1 MKVLLINAPF
11 PFEESPTPP
20 LGLMSL
26 AGYLLREGI
35 EVIIEDYIIQPYSR
49 ERVRRILREF
59 RPDVVGATAVTMN
72 VKKALSILKEFREE
86 DPSPATV
93 MGGPHVSFDAE
104 EILKNN
110 PSVDYIVRGEG
121 ELSFAELLGRLG
133 DGNDLSDVKGV
144 SYRGGDCVIHNEDR
158 PLIPDIN
165 ILPGPARHLV
175 PLSRYR
181 ALGFP
186 VSMVT
191 SRGCPYNCI
200 FCVGSRM
207 VGRKVRNFDVGR
219 VVDEFEELSRMGF
232 VQINIVD
239 DLFTA
244 NQARCMEICDEILR
258 RGIVH
263 SWGAFARVDSVSPRL
278 LEKMKKA
285 GCTALCFGIES
296 GDQAILDRI
305 KKKTTLAK
313 CREAARITRE
323 AGIEPMMSFIL
334 GLPGETA
341 ETARTTMEFARTL
354 STNYGF
360 HVLAPFPGTEVR
372 DRAGEYGMKVLTD
385 DWDLYD
391 ANHAV
396 MDPGSIAPEEVERLA
411 NWYVN
416 GITEYIDELEPRKA
430 RGEILSESDERALQG
445 VRAFRFNRALILD
458 EMIERYPGI
467 ADGGRRDVV
476 LPDLVDYLERSIAI
490 GRDEINDQL
499 QRLVN
504 LKCIVLCD
512 DARGARVRWT

>member
-20 LGLMSL
+20 FGLVSL

-49 ERVRRILREF
+49 DRVKKVLREF

-86 DPSPATV
+86 DPVLATV
-93 MGGPHVSFDAE
+93 MGGPHVSFDADG
-104 EILKNN
+104 ILKNN
-110 PSVDYIVRGEG
+110 PFVDFIVRGEG
-121 ELSFAELLGRLG
+121 ELTFTELLGHLKAG
-133 DGNDLSDVKGV
+133 ADYSGVKGV
-144 SYRGGDCVIHNEDR
+144 SYRRNGAIVHNEDR

-186 VSMVT
+186 ISMVT
-191 SRGCPYNCI
+191 SRGCPYKCI
-200 FCVGSRM
+200 FCVGARM
-207 VGRKVRNFDVGR
+207 VGHRVRNFDVGR
-219 VVDEFEELSRMGF
+219 VVDEFEALSRMGF
-232 VQINIVD
+232 IQINIVD

-244 NQARCMEICDEILR
+244 NQARCMEICDEIVR

-263 SWGAFARVDSVSPRL
+263 PWGAFARVDSVSPQL

-305 KKKTTLAK
+305 KKKTTLEK
-313 CREAARITRE
+313 CRIAARICRE

-354 STNYGF
+354 SNSYGF
-360 HVLAPFPGTEVR
+360 HVLSPFPGTEVR
-372 DRAGEYGMKVLTD
+372 DRADEYGMKVLTD

-411 NWYVN
+411 NWFIN
-416 GITEYIDELEPRKA
+416 GITEYIDDLEPRKA
-430 RGEILSESDERALQG
+430 RGEALSESDERALAG
-445 VRAFRFNRALILD
+445 VRSFRFNRTLIL
-458 EMIERYPGI
+458 EELIERYTGI
-467 ADGGRRDVV
+467 TNGGGRDA
-476 LPDLVDYLERSIAI
+476 LLLDFVDYLARSF
-490 GRDEINDQL
+490 GLSRDEINDQV
-499 QRLVN
+499 QRLLN
-504 LKCIVLCD
+504 HNCIVLRS
-512 DARGARVRWT
+512 DAQGARVCWT